1 MIRMVVCDLRIV
13 DSLVAV
19 LEIVSYE
26 TSAGRRAMVSWTLTA
41 ARYPF

>member
-19 LEIVSYE
+19 LEVASYE
-26 TSAGRRAMVSWTLTA
+26 TSAGRCAMVS
-41 ARYPF
+41 